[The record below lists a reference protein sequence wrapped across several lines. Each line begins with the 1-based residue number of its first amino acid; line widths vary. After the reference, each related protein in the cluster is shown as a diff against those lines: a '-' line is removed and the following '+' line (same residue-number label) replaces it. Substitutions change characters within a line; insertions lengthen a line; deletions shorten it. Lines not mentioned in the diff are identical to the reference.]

1 MTPYTVIATGFTLVV
16 TLMLAVQ
23 LLAKAG
29 RAPFRPLDE
38 ALHAALLSTTGRWV
52 VLAAWVWIGFHFLA
66 R

>member
-1 MTPYTVIATGFTLVV
+1 MTPYTVIATGFALVV
-16 TLMLAVQ
+16 ALMLAVQ
-23 LLAKAG
+23 LLAKTG

-38 ALHAALLSTTGRWV
+38 ALHAALLSTPGRWV